1 MSQDVCP
8 AVLVPVR
15 FYTEAL
21 QLLCWPMLIAWC
33 PEKPGLTDKALF
45 FLHVSVFVN
54 LLLW

>member
-1 MSQDVCP
+1 MNQDVCP

-33 PEKPGLTDKALF
+33 PEKPGLMDKALF